1 MRAGPVRGGGIVL
14 PRDACEACKGQRRD
28 SMIWWPVL
36 IIGVTILGLVLA
48 GQPPDELAGLGH
60 ADMRPVYLVVLLA
73 ALVLFAA
80 GRMLVRGGQ
89 RTMLNIA
96 ICLGTV
102 AGLATAFVF
111 REEAAV
117 VVTEI
122 RAELMPS
129 IALSRAVGEAELR
142 RGWDG
147 HYRAEA
153 KVNGVPLKLMI
164 DTGASMVLIPF
175 EDAMAIG
182 IDPAALDFSVPVT
195 TANGR
200 SEVAPVRLS
209 SIKIGPIAVFDVPA
223 AVARPGRLK
232 AGLLGMSFLDR
243 LDESS
248 FRKDRLILRQRA
260 GVVDESL
267 ERSPGWN

>member
-1 MRAGPVRGGGIVL
+1 MF
-14 PRDACEACKGQRRD
+14 
-28 SMIWWPVL
+28 WWPVV
-36 IIGVTILGLVLA
+36 IIGVAVLA
-48 GQPPDELAGLGH
+48 LVFAGRPPDDVADTL
-60 ADMRPVYLVVLLA
+60 ADMRPVYLAVLGA
-73 ALVLFAA
+73 ALLLFAA

-89 RTMLNIA
+89 RSMLNIA
-96 ICLGTV
+96 IGLGTV
-102 AGLATAFVF
+102 GGLATAFVF
-111 REEAAV
+111 HEEASLV
-117 VVTEI
+117 VNEI

-129 IALSRAVGEAELR
+129 MALSRAVGEAELR

-153 KVNGVPLKLMI
+153 SVNGVPMKLMI
-164 DTGASMVLIPF
+164 DTGASMVLIPY
-175 EDAMAIG
+175 EEVASIG

-232 AGLLGMSFLDR
+232 NGLLGMSFLDR
-243 LDESS
+243 LDETS
-248 FRKDRLILRQRA
+248 FRQDRLILRQRVRIEDA
-260 GVVDESL
+260 GARVPAS
-267 ERSPGWN
+267 RN